1 MAHEDECWPI
11 SSVNTNGSVGNLAAI
26 TDEKE
31 PAARVEDLPE
41 RSSAKVKQI
50 LDACG
55 ENDFDTIAALATSD
69 GGLVEDNVR
78 RIACKRSTD
87 SDLQR
92 LSQLT
97 QLFRAGSPRVQWHG
111 IRSRR

>member
-11 SSVNTNGSVGNLAAI
+11 SSVYTNGCVVGL
-26 TDEKE
+26 TTVVDEKE
-31 PAARVEDLPE
+31 SVTGVEVPP
-41 RSSAKVKQI
+41 KVKQI

-55 ENDFDTIAALATSD
+55 ENDFDSVAALATSV
-69 GGLVEDNVR
+69 GGLLEDDVR
-78 RIACKRSTD
+78 RIACKRSTHG
-87 SDLQR
+87 DLQR

-97 QLFRAGSPRVQWHG
+97 QLSRAGSPRMQWHG